1 MVVERDAEGFFV
13 ATVPSLPGCHTQ
25 ARSLDQLMERVTQ
38 PHLPP
43 LEELMP
49 LLQQIWDRRI
59 LTNNGPFHK
68 ELEQALCEY
77 LGVEHLSLFAN
88 GTLALVTALRAL
100 RITGEVITT
109 PYSFVATAHSLLWN
123 NITLVDLRL
132 IGCRA
137 DICPQG

>member
-1 MVVERDAEGFFV
+1 VVVERDAEGFFV

-68 ELEQALCEY
+68 ELE
-77 LGVEHLSLFAN
+77 
-88 GTLALVTALRAL
+88 
-100 RITGEVITT
+100 
-109 PYSFVATAHSLLWN
+109 
-123 NITLVDLRL
+123 
-132 IGCRA
+132 
-137 DICPQG
+137 